1 LEEIEGALSRRHF
14 LSGGVAAGAALGLG
28 GAAAEAAAAGLPA
41 AGVPAEARGAG
52 AAATGAGADDTAG
65 SKAPISAVP
74 AHDLAAETQ
83 PPTGGKSATG
93 GRQYTITRPGADFMV
108 DVIKSLDV
116 EYVAANPGSTFR
128 GLQEA
133 LVNYGGNR
141 KPEWLTC
148 CHEESSVAMAHGY
161 YKIAGKPMM
170 AMVHGTVGVQHA
182 SMAIYN
188 AYADRIPILI
198 VSGNAIDA
206 NTRRVPVEW
215 YHSVQDNAAM
225 VRDYTKWDDTPTSL
239 QHFSESMVRAAKLAN
254 AIPGAPVMITVDM
267 GLQEDELTKG
277 HEAKLSIPKLTH
289 DTPPRGDDEALRD
302 AAKLFIA
309 AENPVIFADR
319 YARTERALP
328 LLVELAELMQVPVLD
343 SGNRVNFPSSHPLN
357 QSGRKDLVAGAD
369 FILALEP
376 EDLWGLTH
384 EIKDVIGKPWES
396 LIGPQAK
403 VVTIGTG
410 DLLIKANYQDF
421 QRYSFADL
429 AITGDPEATLPRFIE
444 ILRQQ
449 IPAKK
454 KGTYADRRRKMEA
467 AHKSTLQQSREE
479 AALGWNLSPVH
490 PARIAMELW
499 DQVQHEDW
507 SVVGNQVSAPCFWSK
522 RLWPMDEH
530 YSHTGGNGAAGV
542 GYGLPAAVGSA
553 IANRDRGR
561 LSVNFQNDGDF
572 MYAPGALWTAA
583 HHRVPL
589 LSVMFNN
596 RGYHQEL
603 MHLQIMAGR
612 HNRGIRNAGIGTA
625 LRDPEFNFA
634 KIAEGM
640 GVYSEGPISDPG
652 LLREAIRRGIEV
664 VKKGQPALID
674 VVSQPR

>member
-1 LEEIEGALSRRHF
+1 MKSKLEEVEGALSRRHF

-28 GAAAEAAAAGLPA
+28 GAAAEAVAAGLPERDA
-41 AGVPAEARGAG
+41 AGLMPAPVTP
-52 AAATGAGADDTAG
+52 AAA
-65 SKAPISAVP
+65 KAPVSAIP
-74 AHDLAAETQ
+74 AHDIAAETQ
-83 PPTGGKSATG
+83 PPTAGKSATG
-93 GRQYTITRPGADFMV
+93 ARQYTIIRPGADFMV

-133 LVNYGGNR
+133 LVNYGGNS

-148 CHEESSVAMAHGY
+148 CHEESSVAIAHGY

-396 LIGPQAK
+396 LIGPQTK

-421 QRYSFADL
+421 QRYSNADL
-429 AITGDPEATLPRFIE
+429 AITGDPETTLPRFIE
-444 ILRQQ
+444 LLRQQ

-454 KGTYADRRRKMEA
+454 KNTYADRRRKMEA
-467 AHKSTLQQSREE
+467 AHKSTAPAGARRGGV
-479 AALGWNLSPVH
+479 GWNLSPVSTRRESRWNCGTRSNTRTGPSSETRSRR
-490 PARIAMELW
+490 PASGPSACGRWTSPTPTPVAM
-499 DQVQHEDW
+499 
-507 SVVGNQVSAPCFWSK
+507 A
-522 RLWPMDEH
+522 R
-530 YSHTGGNGAAGV
+530 
-542 GYGLPAAVGSA
+542 
-553 IANRDRGR
+553 
-561 LSVNFQNDGDF
+561 
-572 MYAPGALWTAA
+572 
-583 HHRVPL
+583 
-589 LSVMFNN
+589 
-596 RGYHQEL
+596 
-603 MHLQIMAGR
+603 
-612 HNRGIRNAGIGTA
+612 
-625 LRDPEFNFA
+625 PE
-634 KIAEGM
+634 
-640 GVYSEGPISDPG
+640 
-652 LLREAIRRGIEV
+652 
-664 VKKGQPALID
+664 
-674 VVSQPR
+674 